1 MRNFL
6 CDLEQATNLS
16 YNLLLCNRELAP
28 VSSLGK
34 LNDVYT
40 HIHTHRHTHIPST
53 VPGTQNCAQQ
63 MLLPFPGQ

>member
-6 CDLEQATNLS
+6 YDLEQATNLS
-16 YNLLLCNRELAP
+16 YDLLQCNRELAP
-28 VSSLGK
+28 VSLLGK

-40 HIHTHRHTHIPST
+40 HIHTQRHTHIPSI

-63 MLLPFPGQ
+63 MLFPFPGP